1 MVAFVIGLVPVTRA
15 DTIKYVDA
23 SISTSGNGD
32 SWSTAYKT
40 LTEAVDAAGSDW
52 VIKVAQGSYSPGT
65 EEEDTFLIDTDGVEI
80 YGGYAGLQG
89 QDPNARDIVD
99 YETILTGVVVVSPSI
114 VRAWHVVKFTSNVGT
129 TTLLDGVTI
138 IACEADRPDEPD
150 PPVSHEA
157 DRNGG
162 GIWVEKGEPVISN
175 CTIKNNTADHW
186 GGGVYMQG
194 DFNAAGDDA
203 VFLNCTFD
211 NNTAEA
217 NGGGMLVDARIAIT
231 DCVFKNNDCTG
242 TQTNSQQENGGGGL
256 WITPG
261 HGTGS
266 NTVVLAGCN
275 FLDNTA
281 ITFGGGL
288 AVATATGPAPM
299 LINCQF
305 HENVASD
312 GDSAG
317 VGGGIWSQ
325 RPMELINVTL
335 AKNTCSEDNKGGG
348 IFVDTAS
355 WQSESLVL
363 MTNCILWGNES
374 TNHNN
379 EADQIHFDDDVQAEV
394 VNTCVEDL
402 ETWTDELDLNTAVSP
417 NFKNI
422 NSNLIMDGTDC
433 GGGQCISLSI
443 DRGDN
448 GSISASNDIGKRTR
462 KIDRDGDDVV
472 TVDMGCWE
480 TQSGE

>member
-1 MVAFVIGLVPVTRA
+1 MGNA
-15 DTIKYVDA
+15 DTVKYVDA
-23 SISTSGNGD
+23 SISSSGNGN
-32 SWSTAYKT
+32 SWATAYKT
-40 LTEAVDAAGSDW
+40 LTEAVDAASGDW

-89 QDPNARDIVD
+89 QNPDARDIVD

-114 VRAWHVVKFTSNVGT
+114 VRAWHVVKFNSGVGT
-129 TTLLDGVTI
+129 TTILDGVTI
-138 IACEADRPDEPD
+138 IAGEADRPDETD

-162 GIWVEKGEPVISN
+162 GIWIEKGEPVISN
-175 CTIKNNTADHW
+175 CTIKNNTADHY
-186 GGGVYMQG
+186 GGGVFMQG
-194 DFNAAGDDA
+194 DSSEVGDDA
-203 VFLNCTFD
+203 TFVNCTFD
-211 NNTAEA
+211 NNSAVS
-217 NGGGMLVDARIAIT
+217 NGGGMVADARIAIT

-242 TQTNSQQENGGGGL
+242 TNTTSGQEHGGGGL

-261 HGTGS
+261 HGSGS

-288 AVATATGPAPM
+288 AVATATGPAPV

-305 HENVASD
+305 HENIASD
-312 GDSAG
+312 GDSGDSAG
-317 VGGGIWSQ
+317 MGGGIWSQ
-325 RPMELINVTL
+325 RPMELVNVTL
-335 AKNTCSEDNKGGG
+335 AKNTCSESNKGGG

-379 EADQIHFDDDVQAEV
+379 EDDQIHFDDDVQADV
-394 VNTCVEDL
+394 IFACIEDL
-402 ETWTDELDLNTAVSP
+402 ETWTDEGDHNTAVSP

-422 NSNLIMDGTDC
+422 NSNLILDGSDC
-433 GGGQCISLSI
+433 SGGVCSSRSI
-443 DRGDN
+443 DKGN
-448 GSISASNDIGKRTR
+448 NSSISESNDIGKRTR

-472 TVDMGCWE
+472 TVDMGYWE